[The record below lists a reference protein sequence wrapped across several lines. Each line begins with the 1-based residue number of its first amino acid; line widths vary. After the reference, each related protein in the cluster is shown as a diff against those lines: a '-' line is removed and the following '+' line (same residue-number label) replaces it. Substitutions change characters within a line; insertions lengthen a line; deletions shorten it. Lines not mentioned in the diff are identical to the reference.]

1 MSKFTQ
7 FVVLLLVLALVV
19 TPFVV
24 ATVNNPGGA
33 GGGGAA
39 GGGAALTADNPLYT
53 PSAAALSAVLNA
65 DNFEAP
71 VYVLSDG
78 VVSYRIGTS
87 GGNRVGA
94 AFVVSVRGFNPA
106 GMVFLVGVDSSGAV
120 SGVEIIQQNESADWW
135 EMIEDAG
142 FIGRL
147 IGNTAGTAFDGVSG
161 ATVTARALYDG
172 TQAALN
178 YFVNNIQ

>member
-33 GGGGAA
+33 GGGG
-39 GGGAALTADNPLYT
+39 GGGAIAADNPLYT

-65 DNFEAP
+65 DSFEAP
-71 VYVLSDG
+71 VYVLRDG
-78 VVSYRIGTS
+78 IVSYRIGTS

-106 GMVFLVGVDSSGAV
+106 GMVFLVGVDSNGAV
-120 SGVEIIQQNESADWW
+120 SGVEIIEQSESAGWW

-142 FIGRL
+142 FVRGL
-147 IGNTAGTAFDGVSG
+147 VGNTTATPFDAVTN
-161 ATVTARALYDG
+161 ATVTSQALFDG
-172 TQAALN
+172 TNAALN